1 MKQRV
6 GMITVGQSPRDD
18 IVPSMLLLFGSNI
31 EVTEKGALDRLSEEE
46 IQSLAPKGEESRLCT
61 RLSSGRQVVLDKE
74 MVIPLVQEKIDE
86 LNEVPVDLIVLLCTG
101 HFPRFKSRC
110 LVIEAEKVVDRC
122 LDAVVDDRY
131 TLGVAV
137 PLPEQI
143 EQAKEKLCE
152 ITPKLHVVS
161 ASPYG
166 PQDEIRQAAES
177 LYERGVDL
185 VVLHCMGFS
194 AHHRKMVRD
203 ITQGPV
209 LVANTIV
216 ARTVAE
222 LLAT

>member
-18 IVPSMLLLFGSNI
+18 IVPSMLPVLGSNI
-31 EVTEKGALDRLSEEE
+31 EVIEKGALDGLSGEE
-46 IQSLAPKGEESRLCT
+46 IQSLAPKGEESRFCT
-61 RLSSGRQVVLDKE
+61 RLSSGQQVVLGKE
-74 MVIPLVQEKIDE
+74 MVIPLVQEKIHE
-86 LNEVPVDLIVLLCTG
+86 LNEVSVDLIVLLCTG

-110 LVIEAEKVVDRC
+110 LVLEAEKVVDRC
-122 LDAVVDDRY
+122 VDAVVDDRH

-143 EQAKEKLCE
+143 KQAKEKLSE

-166 PQDEIRQAAES
+166 PPDEIRQAAEI
-177 LYERGVDL
+177 LCEKRVDL

-194 AHHRKMVRD
+194 ADHRKMVREV
-203 ITQGPV
+203 TRKPV
-209 LVANTIV
+209 LVANAIV